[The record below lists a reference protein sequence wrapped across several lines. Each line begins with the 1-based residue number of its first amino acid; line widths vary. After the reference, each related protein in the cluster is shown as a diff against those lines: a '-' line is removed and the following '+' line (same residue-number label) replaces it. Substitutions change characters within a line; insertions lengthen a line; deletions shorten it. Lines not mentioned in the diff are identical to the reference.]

1 VCMCTCVYVCVS
13 EREWEREE
21 ENGKVHTLRYTHTLT
36 QIPSHMQAHAQCT
49 HLGHGSR
56 RFKCRSLSSPLV
68 LEIEDAGVHEADL
81 IPVCVGTCKNLC
93 VYVCWC
99 IYISQA
105 AYRVVHTHINTHTH
119 THTLIC
125 AYFVTTLLKRC
136 FKSLAE
142 VLAGC
147 VCV

>member
-1 VCMCTCVYVCVS
+1 
-13 EREWEREE
+13 
-21 ENGKVHTLRYTHTLT
+21 VHTLRYTHTLT

-105 AYRVVHTHINTHTH
+105 AYRVVHTHINTHTDLCILRH
-119 THTLIC
+119 D
-125 AYFVTTLLKRC
+125 F
-136 FKSLAE
+136 AE
-142 VLAGC
+142 KVLQIASRGIGWLC
-147 VCV
+147 VCVMHVS